1 MDEEIDGEEMRYNGD
16 GDDEQSGCSD
26 DGLWGG
32 STDEHSKALSVLV
45 KGGNPKKKASH
56 DTSSTNSSAS
66 NSNGMTTGASGL
78 SGSSSGSAA
87 GSSRGGSVDGE
98 KSRAKSSRSGS
109 NIGSMQSSCSNSSSG
124 GDSPSPEGEND
135 VRFEGSS
142 SKSRQREVDGYT
154 SLSQRK
160 GARGQDNVCVPYSAH
175 DSTSTAASI
184 LLQFAR

>member
-1 MDEEIDGEEMRYNGD
+1 MRYNGD

-26 DGLWGG
+26 DGFWGG
-32 STDEHSKALSVLV
+32 SSDEHSKALSVLV

-56 DTSSTNSSAS
+56 DTSSTHSSAS
-66 NSNGMTTGASGL
+66 NCNGMTTEASGL

-87 GSSRGGSVDGE
+87 GSSCGGSVDGE
-98 KSRAKSSRSGS
+98 KSRTKSSRSGS
-109 NIGSMQSSCSNSSSG
+109 NIGSMHSSCSNSSG
-124 GDSPSPEGEND
+124 GDSPSPEGESD

-142 SKSRQREVDGYT
+142 SKSSQRVVDGYK
-154 SLSQRK
+154 SQSQRK
-160 GARGQDNVCVPYSAH
+160 LARRQDNASDPYSAH